1 MSQVLNVKNLTQRFG
16 GLVALEHVDMCVNEG
31 EIVGIIGPNGAGKST
46 LFNCITGIYN
56 PTEGQSGDAGKGY
69 NGMETI

>member
-31 EIVGIIGPNGAGKST
+31 RDCWNHWT
-46 LFNCITGIYN
+46 
-56 PTEGQSGDAGKGY
+56 
-69 NGMETI
+69 

>member
-31 EIVGIIGPNGAGKST
+31 EDCWNHWT
-46 LFNCITGIYN
+46 
-56 PTEGQSGDAGKGY
+56 
-69 NGMETI
+69 

>member
-31 EIVGIIGPNGAGKST
+31 LLESLDLMEQANLRCLTVSPVSIIP
-46 LFNCITGIYN
+46 LRDEWRCWERI
-56 PTEGQSGDAGKGY
+56 
-69 NGMETI
+69 

>member
-46 LFNCITGIYN
+46 LFNSIIPLRGEWRCWERI
-56 PTEGQSGDAGKGY
+56 
-69 NGMETI
+69 

>member
-31 EIVGIIGPNGAGKST
+31 EIVGIIG
-46 LFNCITGIYN
+46 L
-56 PTEGQSGDAGKGY
+56 
-69 NGMETI
+69 MEQANLRCLTVSPVSIIPLRGEWRCWERI

>member
-31 EIVGIIGPNGAGKST
+31 EIVGIIGPNGANLRCLTVSPVSIIP
-46 LFNCITGIYN
+46 LRDEWRCWERI
-56 PTEGQSGDAGKGY
+56 
-69 NGMETI
+69 